1 VCNATQPILHPP
13 KPLYKPAF
21 QPVYPPETAITASNP
36 QLYYLKDEEI
46 DLATFLKNA
55 HTTPAK
61 ATVGGEAGVR
71 WKSHWLAVEGVQPLI
86 KENPISQISRSH
98 AGSALSRPGRYSSH
112 LRRRQTVHRGSDRF
126 QAIVRPTHTYR
137 GRDLGQVASLSRIPA
152 PLSTTHRGSRTRPSA
167 CFNIRRT
174 IHTECGNP
182 SQLCWTFPT
191 TPFSRRSE
199 PSHALGIRED
209 P

>member
-1 VCNATQPILHPP
+1 MGCKQAVSRTYQDHRLWSQPILHPP

-55 HTTPAK
+55 HTTPAR

-86 KENPISQISRSH
+86 KENPISQISEHLARTGNTQTSITDRI
-98 AGSALSRPGRYSSH
+98 SAR
-112 LRRRQTVHRGSDRF
+112 
-126 QAIVRPTHTYR
+126 
-137 GRDLGQVASLSRIPA
+137 
-152 PLSTTHRGSRTRPSA
+152 
-167 CFNIRRT
+167 
-174 IHTECGNP
+174 
-182 SQLCWTFPT
+182 
-191 TPFSRRSE
+191 
-199 PSHALGIRED
+199 
-209 P
+209 